1 MPTSAQ
7 IVAKVGAE
15 LEMARACFDLGDY
28 DETITLAASALPSLV
43 ESDERF
49 KALQLIACSEAC
61 KGDLKTSLKT
71 LTLIGEFLDSLPAKS
86 KAKFYGQRAYAHSR
100 LGNGDAALVDLTEAR
115 YWAEESSDQQT
126 IARARNNLAK
136 HYDQDGRREEAL
148 AESDAAVKFADRF
161 PDEVLR
167 GQIYDRRAQILVNA
181 KRYSEALA
189 FSSQALVLL
198 EGHPSLAEARETY
211 GRALIGLGVTYLEQ
225 KDPIATFAAKR
236 RASEMI
242 RCTLDENIV
251 HLALERSNGRVS
263 KAAELVGVHHEA
275 MAKAAKK
282 YGSDR
287 APVFPRPALR
297 ISKK

>member
-1 MPTSAQ
+1 MG
-7 IVAKVGAE
+7 ICAE

-28 DETITLAASALPSLV
+28 RETVSIAKATLPSLV
-43 ESDERF
+43 EPEKRF
-49 KALQLIACSEAC
+49 TAFQLIACSQWRQGLYRQSLDTLAEI
-61 KGDLKTSLKT
+61 GPLVDDLP
-71 LTLIGEFLDSLPAKS
+71 PALM
-86 KAKFYGQRAYAHSR
+86 AKFFGQRALAYSK
-100 LGNGDAALVDLTEAR
+100 LGNSDAALMDLENAR
-115 YWAEESSDQQT
+115 YWSEECGDQQSL
-126 IARARNNLAK
+126 ARARNNLAK
-136 HYDQDGRREEAL
+136 QYKEAGRFDEAL
-148 AESDAAVKFADRF
+148 AEVNFAIEFAEGFGDEILLGELCDMKAQVLVDARHYSAAA
-161 PDEVLR
+161 ELSE
-167 GQIYDRRAQILVNA
+167 RALT
-181 KRYSEALA
+181 
-189 FSSQALVLL
+189 LL
-198 EGHPSLAEARETY
+198 GNHPSLTEARETY

-225 KDPIATFAAKR
+225 KDPIATFAARR